1 MRGLLPLL
9 FGLSELINKD
19 RDPPVNIKTD
29 TGRLKE
35 DAKKSQRIRE
45 AQPISKRNL
54 KKSLGKKNRKNRGK
68 RRSK

>member
-9 FGLSELINKD
+9 FSLFGGRVDSL
-19 RDPPVNIKTD
+19 VNIKTD

-45 AQPISKRNL
+45 IQLISKRNL
-54 KKSLGKKNRKNRGK
+54 KKSLGKNERKNRGK
-68 RRSK
+68 RRSKWK